1 VEFFST
7 KTRFDFMRWR
17 HGAMVFSA
25 ALTIISLAFLIFRGL
40 NLSVDYTGGTVIEV
54 SYPAAVDLEPVRQGL
69 AADGFDDAVV
79 QHFGTA
85 KDVLVRLAPRPGV
98 AEKVL
103 ADRVVTSLGRIS
115 QGEVTLKRVEFV
127 GPQIGEEI
135 TEQGGLAMLAALV
148 GILIYVSLRFEWRLA
163 LGSVL
168 ALFHDT
174 IITLGFFAVTWM
186 EFDLTAFAAI
196 LAVIGYSLNDT
207 IVVYDRVRENFRK
220 VRRGTSIEIM
230 NLALNET
237 LSRTVMTGVTTFLVL
252 IALYLYGG
260 EMLHSFT
267 TALIVGV
274 TFGMYSSVYVASALA
289 VALGVSRAD
298 LMPAQKEGVDPR
310 P

>member
-1 VEFFST
+1 MEFFST

-69 AADGFDDAVV
+69 AAEGFDDAVV

>member
-1 VEFFST
+1 
-7 KTRFDFMRWR
+7 
-17 HGAMVFSA
+17 
-25 ALTIISLAFLIFRGL
+25 
-40 NLSVDYTGGTVIEV
+40 
-54 SYPAAVDLEPVRQGL
+54 
-69 AADGFDDAVV
+69 
-79 QHFGTA
+79 
-85 KDVLVRLAPRPGV
+85 V

>member
-1 VEFFST
+1 MEFFST

-298 LMPAQKEGVDPR
+298 LMAAQKEGVDPR

>member
-1 VEFFST
+1 MEFFST

>member
-1 VEFFST
+1 MEFFST

-69 AADGFDDAVV
+69 AAEGFDDAVV

-298 LMPAQKEGVDPR
+298 LMPAQKEGVDTR

>member
-1 VEFFST
+1 MEFFST

-69 AADGFDDAVV
+69 AAEGFDDAVV

-298 LMPAQKEGVDPR
+298 LMAAQKEGVDPR